1 MSNNPISPRNHQQ
14 LVDVLEIYY
23 ARQVRQDMLR
33 QVRRLRHEAD
43 QVVALDPA
51 RKREIKSYYD
61 AMLFTA
67 DELLRYLGDD
77 SV

>member
-1 MSNNPISPRNHQQ
+1 MSDNPISPRQHQQ
-14 LVDVLEIYY
+14 LIDVLEIYY
-23 ARQVRQDMLR
+23 ARQVRQDTLR

-43 QVVALDPA
+43 QIVALDPA

-67 DELLRYLGDD
+67 DELLRYLGDET
-77 SV
+77 V